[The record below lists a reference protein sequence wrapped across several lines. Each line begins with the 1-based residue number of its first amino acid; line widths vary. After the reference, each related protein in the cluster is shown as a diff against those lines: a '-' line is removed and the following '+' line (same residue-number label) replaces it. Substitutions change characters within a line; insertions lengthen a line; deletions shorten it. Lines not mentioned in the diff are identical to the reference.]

1 MSLSEPIPKDRP
13 MQFEF
18 ATAPRIIFG
27 PNSSKDIP
35 DLAATL
41 GTSVCLVIGS
51 SSKRVQWAIDAL
63 TNKGLI
69 PHIISISG
77 EPNVETIS
85 QNAVAARQAGC
96 DVVVAVGGGSVLDAG
111 KAVAALLT
119 NHADLLDYLEVIG
132 KGQPLTQIPV
142 PLIAVP
148 TTSGTGSEVT
158 SNAVILS
165 PQHGVKVSMRS
176 SEMIPNIAV
185 VDPELTK
192 DMPPSLTAA
201 TGMDALTQLM
211 EAFVSNR
218 ANPMTDALCREGML
232 RAARSLRVAY
242 VDGSNS
248 SAREDMA
255 LASLFS
261 GIALSNAKLGAV
273 HGFAAPLGGEFKA
286 PHGAVCAALLPSV
299 MEININALR
308 EREPKSPSLDAYTE
322 TAVIL
327 TGNVNATPE
336 DGIKWVRELCT
347 DMKIPTLKN
356 MGVETTH
363 FSDLVDKA
371 SAASSMKGNPVL
383 LSKTELT
390 KILTL
395 AL

>member
-1 MSLSEPIPKDRP
+1 

-18 ATAPRIIFG
+18 ATAPRIVFG
-27 PNSSKDIP
+27 PGSSNDIP
-35 DLAATL
+35 EMTASM
-41 GTSVCLVIGS
+41 GTSACLVIGS
-51 SSKRVQWAIDAL
+51 SSKRAQWAVDGL
-63 TNKGLI
+63 TENGLT

-77 EPNVETIS
+77 EPDVETIS
-85 QNAVAARQAGC
+85 QKAAAARQAGC
-96 DVVVAVGGGSVLDAG
+96 DVVVAIGGGSVLDAG
-111 KAVAALLT
+111 KALAALLT

-132 KGQPLTQIPV
+132 KGQPLTHAPV

-165 PQHGVKVSMRS
+165 PRHGVKVSMRS

-185 VDPELTK
+185 IDPELTK
-192 DMPPSLTAA
+192 DMPPNLTAA

-211 EAFVSNR
+211 EAFVSNK

-242 VDGSNS
+242 ADGSNS

-286 PHGAVCAALLPSV
+286 PHGAVCAAMLPPV
-299 MEININALR
+299 MEVNVKTLR
-308 EREPKSPSLDAYTE
+308 EHAPESPSLEAYAE

-327 TGNVNATPE
+327 TGDVNATPE
-336 DGIKWVRELCT
+336 DGIKWIRELCT
-347 DMKIPTLKN
+347 EMRIPTLKD
-356 MGVETTH
+356 MGVDTTH
-363 FSDLVDKA
+363 FNDLADKA
-371 SAASSMKGNPVL
+371 AAASSMKGNPVL
-383 LSKTELT
+383 LTKSELLE
-390 KILTL
+390 ILNL

>member
-1 MSLSEPIPKDRP
+1 

-51 SSKRVQWAIDAL
+51 SSKRVQWAIDGL
-63 TNKGLI
+63 KNKGLT

-111 KAVAALLT
+111 KALAALLT

-142 PLIAVP
+142 PLIAIP

-211 EAFVSNR
+211 EAFVSNK

-273 HGFAAPLGGEFKA
+273 HGFAAPIGGEFKA

-347 DMKIPTLKN
+347 DIRIPTLKD
-356 MGVETTH
+356 MRIETIH
-363 FSDLVDKA
+363 FSDLADKA
-371 SAASSMKGNPVL
+371 AAASSMKGNPVL

-390 KILTL
+390 EILTL